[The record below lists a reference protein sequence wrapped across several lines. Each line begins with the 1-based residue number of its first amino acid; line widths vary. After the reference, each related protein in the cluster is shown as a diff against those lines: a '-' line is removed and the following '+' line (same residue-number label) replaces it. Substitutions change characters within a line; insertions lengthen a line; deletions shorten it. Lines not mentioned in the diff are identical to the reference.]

1 MFPQIH
7 IDQLGRELKLSALPK
22 RIVCLV
28 PSLTELL
35 AYFELDQE
43 VVGITK
49 FCIYPEDWYKDKER
63 VGGTKTIDI
72 EKIRSLNVDLIIGNK
87 EENTKEDIEA
97 LMQIAPV
104 WMSDVNSIE
113 DTYHL
118 ISSLSSIFNKEK
130 LGAHLIQN
138 LQSYFQL
145 HAKEGAGKS
154 VLYFIWHNP
163 GFVAGKNTYLDSYLA
178 ALGYRNCVSV
188 ERYPDVNNIGKIN
201 PDVVFL
207 SSEPFPFQEN
217 HVSHYQSLY
226 PDAEIILVD
235 GERYSWYGVRTLR
248 C

>member
-72 EKIRSLNVDLIIGNK
+72 EKIRSLNVELIIGNK

-118 ISSLSSIFNKEK
+118 IASLSSIFNKEE

-163 GFVAGKNTYLDSYLA
+163 GFVAGKNTYIDSYLT

-188 ERYPDVNNIGKIN
+188 ERYPDVNTIGEIN

>member
-7 IDQLGRELKLSALPK
+7 IDQLGREHTLSALPK

-49 FCIYPEDWYKDKER
+49 FCIYPEDWFKDKER

-72 EKIRSLNVDLIIGNK
+72 EKIKSLNVDLIIGNK

-118 ISSLSSIFNKEK
+118 IASLSSIFNKEE
-130 LGAHLIQN
+130 LGAQLIQN

-163 GFVAGKNTYLDSYLA
+163 GFVAGKNTYIDSYLA

-188 ERYPDVNNIGKIN
+188 ERYPDVNTIGEIN

-207 SSEPFPFQEN
+207 SSEPFPFQE
-217 HVSHYQSLY
+217 SHMSYYQSLY
-226 PDAEIILVD
+226 PDAEIKLVD

>member
-7 IDQLGRELKLSALPK
+7 IDQLGRELTLSALPK

-49 FCIYPEDWYKDKER
+49 FCIYPEDWFKDKER

-72 EKIRSLNVDLIIGNK
+72 EKIKSLNVDLIIGNK

-118 ISSLSSIFNKEK
+118 IASLSSIFNKEE
-130 LGAHLIQN
+130 LGAQLIQN
-138 LQSYFQL
+138 LRSYFQL
-145 HAKEGAGKS
+145 HATEGAGKS

-163 GFVAGKNTYLDSYLA
+163 GFVAGKNTYIDSYLA

-188 ERYPDVNNIGKIN
+188 ERYPDSNTIGEIN

-217 HVSHYQSLY
+217 HVSYYQSLY
-226 PDAEIILVD
+226 PDAEIKLVD